1 MTKIGKKITLGV
13 VAALAAICCAF
24 GVTTLS
30 NRANLYANA
39 DFGTMTVDA
48 LGYATWSLKDDDGAE
63 ITADSYQWSYAVGG
77 TTYGPYVTDDDGA
90 NVGEALTRA
99 VKYAQANGVSDAI
112 DVTFSV
118 APVTDGVAG
127 TAATITHTVTQYV
140 DYGYETHDI
149 TEYNAIIDSDGYETG
164 YKASKDYKNPKD
176 LPTAYED
183 SDVTPGQYEGNVKL
197 GSVMHKNDLLTFRLD
212 RTSGNTAKRD
222 YRVTLGF
229 FGSKAYLAYN
239 PSYTTI
245 YKNYNYV
252 VDIWSKTT
260 SSKIAALYVGG
271 TLTKSYTDAV
281 LPLGI
286 ATTFTK
292 SGKANT
298 TTFGGTGTT
307 TMYYAETYISV
318 GVFDVYNLSGDII
331 GEQFYMDFNVMQ
343 SSGLTHVGTI
353 SQFVSQETASTLNY
367 TKESTLEGM
376 VGSIVDYDSNVR
388 FQASYSKM
396 TIKTGK
402 LDGTPTGVYYD
413 NVDGTLNWN
422 KVAGATSYEYAVGN
436 GAYQT
441 VSNNY
446 VNVYNDLLANAN
458 IGYTTFKVRAVKNG
472 VASASAT
479 YNVNTSAFYAKRSVI
494 SDIYECATAKF
505 ANINDTAATS
515 GLSRQTNALTGV
527 NQVNFSFVFDN
538 STTNQRLAQMRLFGT
553 GEESNAKSAVGY
565 TATFSSTQYMVLG
578 LNMSG
583 FNTTS
588 RPYDMWWRAV
598 RMSFT
603 NGTRYF
609 VTFGVDDVYS
619 DWYAETPTQKVAE
632 RLTLRVSE
640 QDGYGSLKTLF
651 VVSYDNTQCF
661 AEDDAD
667 TTIVENA
674 AYVSKTNNVVS
685 MKNVYSGVL
694 FEQGR
699 VQLTLDG
706 KIGVSALPNVVGVH
720 KSKLGDVKM
729 ALTYGETTDKVA
741 IGEYVVTSGSDAGLY
756 KFTKYVPAKEIDGK
770 LSLQLYLGNV
780 AGGVSYECCARTYV
794 KAVQDAE
801 AGTYADDLV
810 ALVNALADYC
820 DAAADYFDGGESTF
834 ESDAIEG
841 VTKDNFTL
849 ASAVENNNTTVQSIN
864 ATLFLEDETVIRLY
878 IKADEM
884 PTVSINGSDA
894 DVFQKEGSTNVWYVD
909 YSVASSQLLTDVVF
923 SINGGQVTLTCNATF
938 YGAALDWDNANAE
951 LIDVMQALKMYAD
964 AANAYFNE

>member
-1 MTKIGKKITLGV
+1 MTKTGRKITLGV
-13 VAALAAICCAF
+13 VVALATLCCAF
-24 GVTTLS
+24 GVTTLG
-30 NRANLYANA
+30 NHANFYANA
-39 DFGTMTVDA
+39 EAGTITVDA
-48 LGYATWSLKDDDGAE
+48 LGNATWTLTDDDGEA
-63 ITADSYQWSYAVGG
+63 ITADSYQWSYVVGG

-99 VKYAQANGVSDAI
+99 VKYAQANGVADAI

-118 APVTDGVAG
+118 APVTDGVAS
-127 TAATITHTVTQYV
+127 TAATITHTITQYV
-140 DYGYETHDI
+140 DYGYEMHDI
-149 TEYNAIIDSDGYETG
+149 TEYTALAQGDGYELGDNNLDAQYRDPTDKG
-164 YKASKDYKNPKD
+164 DKNNSGITFPSVMYKN
-176 LPTAYED
+176 
-183 SDVTPGQYEGNVKL
+183 N
-197 GSVMHKNDLLTFRLD
+197 LLTLGLYRVGRANKAYYTCLGLFGTSTSDSEAATSFKYHVQINNLD
-212 RTSGNTAKRD
+212 NSSVIAKLTKGSTAKI
-222 YRVTLGF
+222 Y
-229 FGSKAYLAYN
+229 SN
-239 PSYTTI
+239 TTI
-245 YKNYNYV
+245 PLALSSNY
-252 VDIWSKTT
+252 
-260 SSKIAALYVGG
+260 
-271 TLTKSYTDAV
+271 
-281 LPLGI
+281 
-286 ATTFTK
+286 TK
-292 SGKANT
+292 SGAGT
-298 TTFGGTGTT
+298 AFGGTGTGNT
-307 TMYYAETYISV
+307 KTYGAETYVKV
-318 GVFDVYNLSGDII
+318 GVFDVYNLSGTFV
-331 GEQFYMDFNVMQ
+331 GEQFYMDFSVMKAN
-343 SSGLTHVGTI
+343 GLAHVGTI
-353 SQFVSQETASTLNY
+353 SEFFATSTYSAY
-367 TKESTLEGM
+367 TKTSSLDGM
-376 VGSIVDYDSNVR
+376 SNVQVDNSGLYVRNAYMKSIVQTGDPNKLTENVNDKY
-388 FQASYSKM
+388 AYLYSDENVA
-396 TIKTGK
+396 TGI
-402 LDGTPTGVYYD
+402 YYD

-422 KVAGATSYEYAVGN
+422 KVVGATSYEYAVGN

-446 VNVYNDLLANAN
+446 VNVYNDLVANAD

-472 VASASAT
+472 VAGAVAT
-479 YNVNTSAFYAKRSVI
+479 YTVNTSAFYAKRSAI
-494 SDIYECATAKF
+494 SDIYECATEKF
-505 ANINDTAATS
+505 ANINDAAAT
-515 GLSRQTNALTGV
+515 GGISRQLNALKGV

-538 STTNQRLAQMRLFGT
+538 STTNQILAQMRLFGT

-583 FNTTS
+583 YNATS

-609 VTFGVDDVYS
+609 VTFGVDDVYN

-640 QDGYGSLKTLF
+640 QDGYGGLKTLF

-661 AEDDAD
+661 AEDDAN

-685 MKNVYSGVL
+685 MQNVYSGVL

-770 LSLQLYLGNV
+770 LSLQLYLGDV
-780 AGGVSYECCARTYV
+780 AGGVSYEYCARTYV
-794 KAVQDAE
+794 EAVQGAE

-841 VTKDNFTL
+841 VTKENFTL
-849 ASAVENNNTTVQSIN
+849 ASALENDNTTVQSIN

-878 IKADEM
+878 VTADEI
-884 PTVSINGSDA
+884 PTVTINGSVA

-909 YSVASSQLLTDVVF
+909 YSVAGSQLLTNVVF

-951 LIDVMQALKMYAD
+951 LIDVMQALKAYAD
-964 AANAYFNE
+964 VANVYFNE

>member
-1 MTKIGKKITLGV
+1 MTKTGRKITLGV
-13 VAALAAICCAF
+13 VAALATLCCAF
-24 GVTTLS
+24 GVTTLG
-30 NRANLYANA
+30 NHANLYANA
-39 DFGTMTVDA
+39 EAGTITVDA
-48 LGYATWSLKDDDGAE
+48 LGNATWTLTDDDGVT

-127 TAATITHTVTQYV
+127 TAATITHTITQYV

-149 TEYNAIIDSDGYETG
+149 TEYTADAQGDGYELGATLDAQYTKPADKPANNNAG
-164 YKASKDYKNPKD
+164 NTFQSVAYKN
-176 LPTAYED
+176 
-183 SDVTPGQYEGNVKL
+183 N
-197 GSVMHKNDLLTFRLD
+197 LLTL
-212 RTSGNTAKRD
+212 GL
-222 YRVTLGF
+222 YRVGRAANTYMTDLGF
-229 FGSKAYLAYN
+229 FGQSTSNGSSASSFKYYIQINAAEKSGVIAKLTKGSTAK
-239 PSYTTI
+239 SYSNTTI
-245 YKNYNYV
+245 PLALSSNYT
-252 VDIWSKTT
+252 K
-260 SSKIAALYVGG
+260 KGVG
-271 TLTKSYTDAV
+271 
-281 LPLGI
+281 
-286 ATTFTK
+286 
-292 SGKANT
+292 
-298 TTFGGTGTT
+298 TTFGGTDTKSA
-307 TMYYAETYISV
+307 MYGVETYIKV
-318 GVFDVYNLSGDII
+318 GVFDVYNLSGTFV
-331 GEQFYMDFNVMQ
+331 GEQFYMDFSVMKAN
-343 SSGLTHVGTI
+343 GLAHVGTI
-353 SQFVSQETASTLNY
+353 SEFFATSTYSAYTKSSTLDGMSDVQVDNSGFYLRNY
-367 TKESTLEGM
+367 CMKSTL
-376 VGSIVDYDSNVR
+376 
-388 FQASYSKM
+388 
-396 TIKTGK
+396 KTGH
-402 LDGTPTGVYYD
+402 TEEVSTGVYYD

-422 KVAGATSYEYAVGN
+422 KVANATSYEYAVGN

-446 VNVYNDLLANAN
+446 VNVYDDLVANAD

-472 VASASAT
+472 VAGAAAT
-479 YNVNTSAFYAKRSVI
+479 YTVNTSAFYAKRSAI
-494 SDIYECATAKF
+494 SDIYECATEKF
-505 ANINDTAATS
+505 ANINDAAAT
-515 GLSRQTNALTGV
+515 GGISRQLDALKGV

-538 STTNQRLAQMRLFGT
+538 STTNQILAQMRLFGT

-565 TATFSSTQYMVLG
+565 TATFSSAQYMVLG

-583 FNTTS
+583 FNETS
-588 RPYDMWWRAV
+588 CPYDMWWRAV

-661 AEDDAD
+661 AEDDAN

-770 LSLQLYLGNV
+770 LSLQLYLGDV
-780 AGGVSYECCARTYV
+780 ASGVSYEYCARTYV
-794 KAVQDAE
+794 EAVQGAE

-834 ESDAIEG
+834 ESDAIES
-841 VTKDNFTL
+841 VTKKEFTL
-849 ASAVENNNTTVQSIN
+849 ASAVENDNTTVQSIN
-864 ATLFLEDETVIRLY
+864 ATLFLEEETVIRLY
-878 IKADEM
+878 ITADEM
-884 PTVSINGSDA
+884 PSVTINGSVA
-894 DVFQKEGSTNVWYVD
+894 DVFQKEGSTSVWYVD
-909 YSVASSQLLTDVVF
+909 YSVAGSQLLTNVVF

-951 LIDVMQALKMYAD
+951 LIDVMQALKVYAD
-964 AANAYFNE
+964 AANVYFNE